1 MGELYVVST
10 PIGNLKDITFR
21 AIDTLKEVDL
31 IFSEDT
37 RITKKLLNHLG
48 IKRRI
53 QSLNEHNEIK
63 KTPKILQHLSQG
75 KSVALVSD
83 AGTPLISDPG
93 YCLVKQAREKFFNV
107 IPIPGC
113 CAAIA
118 ALSVSGIATDKFYF
132 HGFLPSSELAQL
144 KELDIL
150 AQRKETLIFYES
162 VHRLQSTIGHMIK
175 IFDGDRKAV
184 VCKEITKLHE
194 NYFGENLT
202 EIDEFIKNNPK
213 KIRGEFTIVIDG
225 SKQKQAII
233 DRKKMDKIL
242 LELLPE
248 MPIKKA
254 VKICVMVC
262 GLSRNE
268 TYKRAVILKSLQ
280 T

>member
-1 MGELYVVST
+1 MGQLYVVST
-10 PIGNLKDITFR
+10 PIGNLKDITLR

-37 RITKKLLNHLG
+37 RVTKKLLHHLG
-48 IKRRI
+48 IKGRI
-53 QSLNEHNEIK
+53 QSLNEQNEAK
-63 KTPKILQHLSQG
+63 KTSKILQQLSQG
-75 KSVALVSD
+75 KSVALISD

-93 YCLVKQAREKFFNV
+93 YCLVKQAREKFFNI

-132 HGFLPSSELAQL
+132 HGFLPSSESAQL
-144 KELDIL
+144 RELGKL

-175 IFDGDRKAV
+175 VFGGNRKAI

-194 NYFGENLT
+194 SYLGENLS
-202 EIDEFIKNNPK
+202 EIDEFVKNNPK
-213 KIRGEFTIVIDG
+213 KIRGEFTIIIDG
-225 SKQKQAII
+225 CKQEQAII
-233 DRKKMDKIL
+233 DQNKIDKIL

-248 MPIKKA
+248 MSIKKA
-254 VKICVMVC
+254 VKICMLVS
-262 GLSRNE
+262 GFSRNVI
-268 TYKRAVILKSLQ
+268 YKRAVELKSL
-280 T
+280 

>member
-1 MGELYVVST
+1 MGQLYVVST
-10 PIGNLKDITFR
+10 PIGNLKDITLR

-37 RITKKLLNHLG
+37 RVTKKLLHHLG
-48 IKRRI
+48 IKGRI
-53 QSLNEHNEIK
+53 QSLNEQNEAK
-63 KTPKILQHLSQG
+63 KTSKILQQLSQG
-75 KSVALVSD
+75 KSVALISD

-93 YCLVKQAREKFFNV
+93 YYLVKLAREKFFNI

-132 HGFLPSSELAQL
+132 HGFLPSSESAQL
-144 KELDIL
+144 RELGKL

-175 IFDGDRKAV
+175 VFGGNRKAI

-194 NYFGENLT
+194 SYLGENLT
-202 EIDEFIKNNPK
+202 EIDEFVKNNPK
-213 KIRGEFTIVIDG
+213 KIRGEFTIVING

-248 MPIKKA
+248 MSIKKA
-254 VKICVMVC
+254 VKICMLVS
-262 GLSRNE
+262 GFSRNII
-268 TYKRAVILKSLQ
+268 YKRAVELKSL
-280 T
+280 

>member
-63 KTPKILQHLSQG
+63 KTPKILQQLSQG

-93 YCLVKQAREKFFNV
+93 YCLVKQARKKFINV

-202 EIDEFIKNNPK
+202 EINEFIKNNPK

-225 SKQKQAII
+225 NKQKQAII

-248 MPIKKA
+248 MSIKKA
-254 VKICVMVC
+254 VKICVMVS

-268 TYKRAVILKSLQ
+268 TYKRAVMLKSNQ

>member
-10 PIGNLKDITFR
+10 PIGNLKDITIR

-37 RITKKLLNHLG
+37 RITKKLLSHLG

-63 KTPKILQHLSQG
+63 KTPKILQQLSQG

-93 YCLVKQAREKFFNV
+93 YCLVKQARENFFNV

-225 SKQKQAII
+225 SKQKQATI
-233 DRKKMDKIL
+233 DQKKMDKIL

-254 VKICVMVC
+254 VKICVMVS

>member
-1 MGELYVVST
+1 M
-10 PIGNLKDITFR
+10 
-21 AIDTLKEVDL
+21 
-31 IFSEDT
+31 
-37 RITKKLLNHLG
+37 
-48 IKRRI
+48 
-53 QSLNEHNEIK
+53 
-63 KTPKILQHLSQG
+63 
-75 KSVALVSD
+75 ALVSD

-93 YCLVKQAREKFFNV
+93 YCLVKQAREKFFSV

-162 VHRLQSTIGHMIK
+162 VHRLQSTIGHMIQV
-175 IFDGDRKAV
+175 FGGDRKAA

-194 NYFGENLT
+194 SYFVKNLT
-202 EIDEFIKNNPK
+202 EIDAFIKNNPK
-213 KIRGEFTIVIDG
+213 KIRGEFTIVIG
-225 SKQKQAII
+225 GNKQKQAII
-233 DRKKMDKIL
+233 DMNKMDKIL

-254 VKICVMVC
+254 VKICMIV
-262 GLSRNE
+262 GGFNRNE
-268 TYKRAVILKSLQ
+268 IYKRAVELKSL
-280 T
+280 

>member
-1 MGELYVVST
+1 MGQLYVVST
-10 PIGNLKDITFR
+10 PIGNLKDITLR

-37 RITKKLLNHLG
+37 RVTKKLLHHLG
-48 IKRRI
+48 IKGRI
-53 QSLNEHNEIK
+53 QSLNEQNEAK
-63 KTPKILQHLSQG
+63 KTSKILQQLSQG
-75 KSVALVSD
+75 KSVALISD

-93 YCLVKQAREKFFNV
+93 YCLVKQARENFFNI

-132 HGFLPSSELAQL
+132 HGFLPSSESAQL
-144 KELDIL
+144 RELGKL

-175 IFDGDRKAV
+175 VFGGNRKAI

-194 NYFGENLT
+194 SYLGENLS
-202 EIDEFIKNNPK
+202 EIDEFVKNNPK
-213 KIRGEFTIVIDG
+213 KIRGEFTIIIDG
-225 SKQKQAII
+225 CKQEQAII
-233 DRKKMDKIL
+233 DQNKIDKIL

-248 MPIKKA
+248 MSIKKA
-254 VKICVMVC
+254 VKICMLVS
-262 GLSRNE
+262 GFSRNVI
-268 TYKRAVILKSLQ
+268 YKRAVELKSL
-280 T
+280 

>member
-1 MGELYVVST
+1 MGDLYIVST

-21 AIDTLKEVDL
+21 AVETLEEVDL

-48 IKRRI
+48 INRRI

-63 KTPKILQHLSQG
+63 KTSKILQQLSQG
-75 KSVALVSD
+75 KSVALISD

-93 YCLVKQAREKFFNV
+93 YYLVKQAREKFFNI

-144 KELDIL
+144 RELDKL

-162 VHRLQSTIGHMIK
+162 VHRLQSTIGHMIRV
-175 IFDGDRKAV
+175 FGGNRKAI

-194 NYFGENLT
+194 SYLGENLS
-202 EIDEFIKNNPK
+202 EIDKFVKHNPK
-213 KIRGEFTIVIDG
+213 KIRGEFTIIIDG
-225 SKQKQAII
+225 SKQEKAII
-233 DRKKMDKIL
+233 DRNKIDKIL

-248 MPIKKA
+248 MSIKKA
-254 VKICVMVC
+254 VKICMLVS
-262 GLSRNE
+262 GFSRNVI
-268 TYKRAVILKSLQ
+268 YKRAVELKSL
-280 T
+280 

>member
-1 MGELYVVST
+1 MGDLYVVST

-37 RITKKLLNHLG
+37 RITKKLLNHFG

-53 QSLNEHNEIK
+53 QSLNEHNEVK
-63 KTPKILQHLSQG
+63 KTPKIIQQLSQG
-75 KSVALVSD
+75 KNVALVSD
-83 AGTPLISDPG
+83 AGTPLINDPG
-93 YCLVKQAREKFFNV
+93 YCLVKQAREKFINV

-118 ALSVSGIATDKFYF
+118 ALSISGIATDKFYF

-144 KELDIL
+144 KELEKL

-162 VHRLQSTIGHMIK
+162 VHRLQSTIGCMIK
-175 IFDGDRKAV
+175 IFEGDRKAV

-254 VKICVMVC
+254 VKICVMVS

-268 TYKRAVILKSLQ
+268 IYKRAIELKPLQ

>member
-1 MGELYVVST
+1 MGELYLVST

-63 KTPKILQHLSQG
+63 KTPKILQQLSQG

-93 YCLVKQAREKFFNV
+93 YILVKQARENSFNV

-225 SKQKQAII
+225 SKQKQATI

-254 VKICVMVC
+254 VKICVMVS

>member
-1 MGELYVVST
+1 MGDLYIVST

-21 AIDTLKEVDL
+21 AVETLEEVDL

-48 IKRRI
+48 INRRI

-63 KTPKILQHLSQG
+63 KTPKILQQLSQG
-75 KSVALVSD
+75 KSVALISD

-93 YCLVKQAREKFFNV
+93 YYLVKQAREKFFNI

-113 CAAIA
+113 CAVIA

-144 KELDIL
+144 RELEKL

-162 VHRLQSTIGHMIK
+162 VHRLQSTIDHMIRV
-175 IFDGDRKAV
+175 FGGNRKAI

-194 NYFGENLT
+194 SYLGENLS
-202 EIDEFIKNNPK
+202 EIDKFIKNNPK
-213 KIRGEFTIVIDG
+213 KIRGEFTIIIDG
-225 SKQKQAII
+225 SKQKQEIV
-233 DRKKMDKIL
+233 DQQKMDKIL
-242 LELLPE
+242 LELLSE
-248 MPIKKA
+248 MSIKKA
-254 VKICVMVC
+254 VKICVIVS
-262 GLSRNE
+262 GFSRNE
-268 TYKRAVILKSLQ
+268 IYKRAVKLKSLL

>member
-1 MGELYVVST
+1 MGELYIVST
-10 PIGNLKDITFR
+10 PIGNLKDITLR
-21 AIDTLKEVDL
+21 AIDTLKVVDL

-37 RITKKLLNHLG
+37 RVTKKLLQHFG

-53 QSLNEHNEIK
+53 LSLNEHNEVK
-63 KTPKILQHLSQG
+63 KTPKIIQQLSQG

-93 YCLVKQAREKFFNV
+93 YCLVKQARKNFINV
-107 IPIPGC
+107 IPVPGC
-113 CAAIA
+113 SAVLA

-144 KELDIL
+144 RELDKL
-150 AQRKETLIFYES
+150 AQRKETIIFYES

-175 IFDGDRKAV
+175 VFGGNRKAV

-194 NYFGENLT
+194 SYLGENLSK
-202 EIDEFIKNNPK
+202 IDEFIKNNPK
-213 KIRGEFTIVIDG
+213 KIRGEFTIIIDG

-233 DRKKMDKIL
+233 DRNKMDKIL

-248 MPIKKA
+248 MSIKKA
-254 VKICVMVC
+254 VKICVIVS
-262 GLSRNE
+262 GFSRNE
-268 TYKRAVILKSLQ
+268 IYKRALELKSL
-280 T
+280 